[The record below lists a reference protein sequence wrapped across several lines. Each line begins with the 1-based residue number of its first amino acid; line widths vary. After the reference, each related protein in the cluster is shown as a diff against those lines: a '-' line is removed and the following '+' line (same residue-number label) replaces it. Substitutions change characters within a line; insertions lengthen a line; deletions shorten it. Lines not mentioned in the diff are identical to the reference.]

1 MQKGN
6 DNDDIVKVEGI
17 GGGGG
22 GGLRPP
28 PPPPPPPPSA
38 PLKMKPSHEN
48 ENHLWNEKEKHLLS

>member
-17 GGGGG
+17 GGGEGG
-22 GGLRPP
+22 GC
-28 PPPPPPPPSA
+28 A

-48 ENHLWNEKEKHLLS
+48 EDHLWNEKEKHLLS

>member
-22 GGLRPP
+22 GGGC
-28 PPPPPPPPSA
+28 A

-48 ENHLWNEKEKHLLS
+48 EDHL

>member
-17 GGGGG
+17 RGGGGC
-22 GGLRPP
+22 
-28 PPPPPPPPSA
+28 A